1 MGDIENPNM
10 APAVALEIQDDGNKE
25 IQDEN
30 KDVYDDN
37 DIDEE
42 CDSCLSIT
50 ISILSIFLF
59 IGAFFSFLFL
69 N

>member
-10 APAVALEIQDDGNKE
+10 APAVALEIQDDGNK
-25 IQDEN
+25 
-30 KDVYDDN
+30 DVYDDN

-50 ISILSIFLF
+50 ISMLSVFLF
-59 IGAFFSFLFL
+59 LGAFFSFLFL

>member
-10 APAVALEIQDDGNKE
+10 APAVALEIQVSDDR
-25 IQDEN
+25 N
-30 KDVYDDN
+30 KDVYDDD
-37 DIDEE
+37 DIDDEE

-50 ISILSIFLF
+50 ISMLSVFLF
-59 IGAFFSFLFL
+59 LGAFFSFLFL

>member
-10 APAVALEIQDDGNKE
+10 APAVALEIQDDR
-25 IQDEN
+25 N
-30 KDVYDDN
+30 KDVYDDD

-50 ISILSIFLF
+50 ISMLSVFLF
-59 IGAFFSFLFL
+59 LGAFFSFLFL

>member
-10 APAVALEIQDDGNKE
+10 APAVALEIQD
-25 IQDEN
+25 DEN

-59 IGAFFSFLFL
+59 LGAFFSFLFL

>member
-10 APAVALEIQDDGNKE
+10 APAVALEIQD
-25 IQDEN
+25 DEN

-42 CDSCLSIT
+42 CDSCLSVT